1 MKLVMVGTGYV
12 GLVSGVCFAE
22 FGFETVCV
30 DKDQNRIENI
40 KKGSCPFFEPGID
53 DLLIKHFQKTKL
65 LSFTTSLAEAM
76 QNANIVFITVGTPSR
91 RIEEEADL
99 TAIWEAA
106 NEITENIKNYCVI
119 VAKSTVPV

>member
-30 DKDQNRIENI
+30 DKDKNRIEKI
-40 KKGSCPFFEPGID
+40 EKGHCPFFEPKID
-53 DLLIKHFQKTKL
+53 DLLIKHTQKTKL
-65 LSFTTSLAEAM
+65 LSFTISLAEAM

-91 RIEEEADL
+91 RIEDEADL
-99 TAIWEAA
+99 TAVWDVSH
-106 NEITENIKNYCVI
+106 EIARILKVI
-119 VAKSTVPV
+119 ALLSLNLLFL